1 MEVDTSADRPTLKEA
16 CHDMHGIG
24 HYVDKYIQ
32 KKSAVNLGHGIQTD
46 IAQTRQPAHHQM
58 QSQEDCCQCRKPIC
72 EEFYSVDECS
82 LGMFCNAMEPFSMT
96 ATT

>member
-24 HYVDKYIQ
+24 HYVDEYIQ

-46 IAQTRQPAHHQM
+46 IAPTRQPAHHQM
-58 QSQEDCCQCRKPIC
+58 QTQEKIAV
-72 EEFYSVDECS
+72 SVANRYVKS
-82 LGMFCNAMEPFSMT
+82 FT
-96 ATT
+96 V

>member
-24 HYVDKYIQ
+24 HYVDEYMQ

-46 IAQTRQPAHHQM
+46 IAPTRQPAHHQM
-58 QSQEDCCQCRKPIC
+58 QTQEDCCQCRKPIR
-72 EEFYSVDECS
+72 EEFYSVD
-82 LGMFCNAMEPFSMT
+82 
-96 ATT
+96 